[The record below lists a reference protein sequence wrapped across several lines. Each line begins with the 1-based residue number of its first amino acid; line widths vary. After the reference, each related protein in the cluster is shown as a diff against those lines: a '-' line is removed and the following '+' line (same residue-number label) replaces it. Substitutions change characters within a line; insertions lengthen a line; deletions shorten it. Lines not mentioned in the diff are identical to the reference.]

1 MSNKH
6 ATNKILYL
14 ATVLLYSIINNVC
27 ANDLPDLGDVSQ
39 ASISL
44 HEERQLGL
52 QIMSEIRTDSSY
64 LDDTEITG
72 YLTNLGN
79 KLIAG
84 SSEARPD
91 QTFEFFSLTDPSVNA
106 FALPGGFMGFN
117 SGLIMTAQSESEL
130 AGVMAHEISHVT
142 QKHLARMISTQK
154 YSMATTLASLALAV
168 LASRANSQA
177 GAAVMAVTQ
186 ATAIQLQ
193 LNFTRDHEKEADRI
207 GLNVL
212 INAGFDPRGMS
223 TFFGRLQTIGRFQ
236 DNGAPSYLRTHPLTF
251 ERIADIDNRI
261 QNTLYRQVPDSID
274 FRLVRAKLRASEG
287 KARDAVMHFDANL
300 RDKRYNDETVERY
313 GLVNALLRDGDFVRA
328 SKELMLLYE
337 SPQPDSINKK
347 SGNLYLGVPIQVERK
362 ALKSNAMIETLSARV
377 KLSTG
382 EIAEALD
389 IYQAAL
395 QIYPQHRTLIYDYA
409 TALLRNG
416 RKNAALKFLS
426 QELLSAPN
434 DARLYKLQAQS
445 YEALGN
451 NMLQHRAQAEVYF
464 QQGDL
469 HAAITQLETGL
480 KTGDGDFYQMSGMEA
495 RLKKLREIAA
505 DGKKKIKFW

>member
-1 MSNKH
+1 
-6 ATNKILYL
+6 
-14 ATVLLYSIINNVC
+14 
-27 ANDLPDLGDVSQ
+27 
-39 ASISL
+39 
-44 HEERQLGL
+44 
-52 QIMSEIRTDSSY
+52 
-64 LDDTEITG
+64 
-72 YLTNLGN
+72 
-79 KLIAG
+79 
-84 SSEARPD
+84 
-91 QTFEFFSLTDPSVNA
+91 
-106 FALPGGFMGFN
+106 
-117 SGLIMTAQSESEL
+117 
-130 AGVMAHEISHVT
+130 
-142 QKHLARMISTQK
+142 
-154 YSMATTLASLALAV
+154 
-168 LASRANSQA
+168 
-177 GAAVMAVTQ
+177 
-186 ATAIQLQ
+186 
-193 LNFTRDHEKEADRI
+193 
-207 GLNVL
+207 
-212 INAGFDPRGMS
+212 
-223 TFFGRLQTIGRFQ
+223 
-236 DNGAPSYLRTHPLTF
+236 
-251 ERIADIDNRI
+251 
-261 QNTLYRQVPDSID
+261 
-274 FRLVRAKLRASEG
+274 
-287 KARDAVMHFDANL
+287 MHFDANL
-300 RDKRYNDETVERY
+300 RDKRYSDETVERY

-347 SGNLYLGVPIQVERK
+347 SGNLYLGVPIRVERK